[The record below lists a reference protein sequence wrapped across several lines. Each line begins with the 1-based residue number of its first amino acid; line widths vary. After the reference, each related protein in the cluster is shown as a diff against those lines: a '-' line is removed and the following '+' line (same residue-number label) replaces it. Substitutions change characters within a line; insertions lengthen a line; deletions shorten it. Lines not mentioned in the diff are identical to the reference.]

1 MLAEP
6 AEPTLPYMRERMV
19 EGTWGAAV
27 CEIINLRELVLEF
40 EIDERKK
47 LQLEVLVERARAWKF
62 PLAREDFVL
71 EWTGKAKESTWEGE
85 SSSTTIVELKDL
97 VTDATLGTPPGV
109 RDMEEDY
116 HFLKE
121 SPVPLNLPK
130 RIYHVVKMTWDAK
143 PQTRSME

>member
-6 AEPTLPYMRERMV
+6 AEPTLAYIRERMV

-27 CEIINLRELVLEF
+27 CEIMNLRELVLEF

-47 LQLEVLVERARAWKF
+47 TQLEVVVERAKGWKF

-71 EWTGKAKESTWEGE
+71 EWSGQVKVSSWEG
-85 SSSTTIVELKDL
+85 VQELKD
-97 VTDATLGTPPGV
+97 
-109 RDMEEDY
+109 DY

-121 SPVPLNLPK
+121 QPVPADLPK
-130 RIYHVVKMTWDAK
+130 RIYYVVRMTWDAK
-143 PQTRSME
+143 QVKRLVE